1 MMASTHDN
9 PELAREDVDSF
20 DHDEEKLES
29 TELGSALLRETLKN
43 ALSNR
48 GLVLDEQT
56 PLADALRQM
65 REHRQGCILAT
76 RDGKLTGIFTER
88 DVLMKV
94 VGTSID
100 LERTPIRPYM
110 TRDPVRLPED
120 AIVAY
125 ALNKMC
131 VEGFRHVPLTDEQGR
146 PVGVVSM
153 RDIIEYLSGF
163 FPQDVL
169 NLPPEPSSGFRNR
182 EGA

>member
-1 MMASTHDN
+1 MMATQNN
-9 PELAREDVDSF
+9 PGLEREDVEAF
-20 DHDEEKLES
+20 DHEQEQPAE

-48 GLVLDEQT
+48 GLILDEQT
-56 PLADALRQM
+56 MLAQALRQM
-65 REHRQGCILAT
+65 REHRQGCILVT
-76 RDGKLTGIFTER
+76 RDGKLSGIFTER

-94 VGTSID
+94 VGTDID

-131 VEGFRHVPLTDEQGR
+131 LEGFRHVPLTDGEGR

-163 FPQDVL
+163 FPKDVL
-169 NLPPEPSSGFRNR
+169 NLPPEPTKGFRSR

>member
-1 MMASTHDN
+1 MMAIQDN
-9 PELAREDVDSF
+9 PELTREDIDSF

-29 TELGSALLRETLKN
+29 AELGSALLRETLKD

-56 PLADALRQM
+56 TLEDALREM
-65 REHRQGCILAT
+65 REHRQGCILVT
-76 RDGKLTGIFTER
+76 RDGKLSGIFTER

-100 LERTPIRPYM
+100 LARTPIRPYM

-131 VEGFRHVPLTDEQGR
+131 VEGFRHVPLTDAEGR

-163 FPQDVL
+163 FPKDVL
-169 NLPPEPSSGFRNR
+169 NLPPVPTSGFRNR

>member
-1 MMASTHDN
+1 MASPLN
-9 PELAREDVDSF
+9 PELSREDLDSF
-20 DHDEEKLES
+20 DHDEERLES
-29 TELGSALLRETLKN
+29 VELGSALLRETLKD
-43 ALSNR
+43 ALSNH

-56 PLADALRQM
+56 PLADALREM

-94 VGTSID
+94 VGTGID

-110 TRDPVRLPED
+110 TRDPVRLEAD
-120 AIVAY
+120 ASVAY

-131 VEGFRHVPLTDEQGR
+131 VEGFRHVPLTDAEGR

-163 FPQDVL
+163 FPKDVL
-169 NLPPEPSSGFRNR
+169 NLPPEPTTSGFRNR

>member
-1 MMASTHDN
+1 MANVDDS
-9 PELAREDVDSF
+9 DVTL
-20 DHDEEKLES
+20 EEEQPGPS
-29 TELGSALLRETLKN
+29 ELGSALLTETLGD

-56 PLADALRQM
+56 MLDQALRQM

-76 RDGKLTGIFTER
+76 RDGRLSGILTER

-94 VGTSID
+94 VGTAID

-110 TRDPVRLPED
+110 TRDPVCLPED

-131 VEGFRHVPLTDEQGR
+131 VEGFRHVPLTDAQGR
-146 PVGVVSM
+146 PTGVVSM

-163 FPQDVL
+163 FPKDVL
-169 NLPPEPSSGFRNR
+169 NLPPEPTHGFRSR

>member
-1 MMASTHDN
+1 MLMAIHDN
-9 PELAREDVDSF
+9 PELAREDIDSF
-20 DHDEEKLES
+20 DHDEDKLES
-29 TELGSALLRETLKN
+29 TELGAALLRQTLKD
-43 ALSNR
+43 ALSNA
-48 GLVLDEQT
+48 GLILDEQT
-56 PLADALRQM
+56 SLEDALREM
-65 REHRQGCILAT
+65 REHRQGCILVT
-76 RDGKLTGIFTER
+76 RDGRLSGIFTER

-94 VGTSID
+94 VGTNID
-100 LERTPIRPYM
+100 LARTPIRPYM

-131 VEGFRHVPLTDEQGR
+131 VEGFRHVPLTDADGR

-163 FPQDVL
+163 FPKDVL
-169 NLPPEPSSGFRNR
+169 NLPPEPTSGFRNR

>member
-1 MMASTHDN
+1 MAIHDD
-9 PELAREDVDSF
+9 PMQAREDVEAF
-20 DHDEEKLES
+20 DQDDENLEL
-29 TELGSALLRETLKN
+29 TQLGSALLRETLKD
-43 ALSNR
+43 ALSNA
-48 GLVLDEQT
+48 GLILDEQT
-56 PLADALRQM
+56 PLEDALREM
-65 REHRQGCILAT
+65 REHRQGCVLVT
-76 RDGKLTGIFTER
+76 RDGKLSGIFTER

-94 VGTSID
+94 VGTNID
-100 LERTPIRPYM
+100 LARTPIRPYM

-131 VEGFRHVPLTDEQGR
+131 LEGFRHVPLTDADGR

-163 FPQDVL
+163 FPKDVL
-169 NLPPEPSSGFRNR
+169 NLPPEPTSGFRNR

>member
-1 MMASTHDN
+1 MMAIHDN
-9 PELAREDVDSF
+9 PESAREDVEAF
-20 DHDEEKLES
+20 DHDEEKLEFS
-29 TELGSALLRETLKN
+29 EIASALLRETLKN
-43 ALSNR
+43 ALSNH

-56 PLADALRQM
+56 PLAEALRQM

-94 VGTSID
+94 VGTNID

-120 AIVAY
+120 AIVTY

-131 VEGFRHVPLTDEQGR
+131 LEGFRHVPLTDEQGT
-146 PVGVVSM
+146 
-153 RDIIEYLSGF
+153 SGRGYF
-163 FPQDVL
+163 DARYHRI
-169 NLPPEPSSGFRNR
+169 S
-182 EGA
+182 

>member
-1 MMASTHDN
+1 MNH
-9 PELAREDVDSF
+9 
-20 DHDEEKLES
+20 
-29 TELGSALLRETLKN
+29 
-43 ALSNR
+43 
-48 GLVLDEQT
+48 GLILDEQT
-56 PLADALRQM
+56 PLDDALRQM

-94 VGTSID
+94 VGTTID

-110 TRDPVRLPED
+110 TRDPETLPAD

-163 FPQDVL
+163 FPKDVL
-169 NLPPEPSSGFRNR
+169 NLPPAPTKGFRSR

>member
-1 MMASTHDN
+1 MMMAIPLN
-9 PELAREDVDSF
+9 PELSREDVDSF

-29 TELGSALLRETLKN
+29 AELGSALLRETLKN

-48 GLVLDEQT
+48 GLILDEQT
-56 PLADALRQM
+56 PLAHALREM

-94 VGTSID
+94 VGTNID

-120 AIVAY
+120 AVVAY

-131 VEGFRHVPLTDEQGR
+131 LEGFRHVPLTDDQGR

-163 FPQDVL
+163 FPKDVL
-169 NLPPEPSSGFRNR
+169 NLPPEPTNGFRNR

>member
-1 MMASTHDN
+1 MMMAIPIN
-9 PELAREDVDSF
+9 PELSREDVDSF

-29 TELGSALLRETLKN
+29 IELGSALLRDTLKN

-56 PLADALRQM
+56 PLADALREM
-65 REHRQGCILAT
+65 REHRQGCILVT
-76 RDGKLTGIFTER
+76 HEGKLSGIFTER

-94 VGTSID
+94 VGTNID

-110 TRDPVRLPED
+110 TRDPVRLPQD

-163 FPQDVL
+163 FPKDVL
-169 NLPPEPSSGFRNR
+169 NLPPEPTNGFRNR

>member
-1 MMASTHDN
+1 MMAIHDN
-9 PELAREDVDSF
+9 PESAREDVEAF
-20 DHDEEKLES
+20 DHDEEKLEFS
-29 TELGSALLRETLKN
+29 EIASALLRETLKN
-43 ALSNR
+43 ALSNH

-56 PLADALRQM
+56 PLAEALRQM
-65 REHRQGCILAT
+65 REHRRGCILAT

-94 VGTSID
+94 VGTNID

-120 AIVAY
+120 AIVTY

-131 VEGFRHVPLTDEQGR
+131 LEGFRHVPLTDEQGR
-146 PVGVVSM
+146 PVGVISM

-163 FPQDVL
+163 FPDQRQL
-169 NLPPEPSSGFRNR
+169 NLPFDDN
-182 EGA
+182 

>member
-1 MMASTHDN
+1 MAVRDDVM
-9 PELAREDVDSF
+9 AREDVEAF
-20 DHDEEKLES
+20 DDDENNLEL
-29 TELGSALLRETLKN
+29 TQLGSALLRETLKD
-43 ALSNR
+43 ALSNA
-48 GLVLDEQT
+48 GLILDEQT
-56 PLADALRQM
+56 TLEHALREM
-65 REHRQGCILAT
+65 REHRQGCVLVT
-76 RDGKLTGIFTER
+76 RDGKLSGIFTER

-94 VGTSID
+94 VGTNID
-100 LERTPIRPYM
+100 LARTPIRPYM

-131 VEGFRHVPLTDEQGR
+131 LEGFRHVPLTDGDGR

-163 FPQDVL
+163 FPKDVL
-169 NLPPEPSSGFRNR
+169 NLPPEPTSGFRNR